1 MAESS
6 MHQTLS
12 GWGGLDP
19 EKCDVFRPEKRSAL
33 RGLIQGSQSATIVP
47 RGLGRSYGDTSVNGG
62 GGVVNMT
69 RLNRMIDF
77 DHETGLLECEA
88 GVSLAEIL
96 DVFVPRGYFVPV
108 TPGTKFVTVGGAI
121 ANDVH
126 GKNHHCDGT
135 FCEFVDSFTLLLPSG
150 DVMTCSKSDNAD
162 VFWATAGGIGLT
174 GMILTARVRLQ
185 PVESSWIV
193 TDYTQCRDLDH
204 ALEAMAATDGA
215 HKYSVAWV
223 DCLARGAS
231 LGRSVLMQ
239 GNHAKVSQLDPGR
252 ASAPFAMKREFPKNV
267 PFNCPQFMLNP
278 LSVTAFNKVFYAA
291 HPTTIGKLVHYDKY
305 FYPLDAIHHWNRLYG
320 RKGFAQFQATLPY
333 ESKQGLIRILQRL
346 ADSRRASFLAVLK
359 TFGEQNPGLL
369 SHPMKGYTLTLDLP
383 NHRGLTPFLHE
394 LERILL
400 DHGGRLYL
408 AKDAVATPET
418 IAAMYPRL
426 DEFKAIKQRLD
437 PKGVLSSNMARRLG
451 LV

>member
-1 MAESS
+1 MAEAS

-19 EKCDVFRPEKRSAL
+19 EKCDVFRPEKRRAL
-33 RGLIQGSQSATIVP
+33 NDLIQGRQTPSIIA
-47 RGLGRSYGDTSVNGG
+47 RGLGRSYGDTAVNGG
-62 GGVVNMT
+62 GGIANTT
-69 RLNRMIDF
+69 RLNRLIDF
-77 DHETGLLECEA
+77 DGETGILECEA

-96 DVFVPRGYFVPV
+96 EVFVPRGYFVPV

-135 FCEFVDSFTLLLPSG
+135 FCEFVESFTLLLTSG
-150 DVMTCSKSDNAD
+150 EILKCSKTENAD

-174 GMILTARVRLQ
+174 GFILTARVRLQ

-204 ALEAMAATDGA
+204 ALDAMAATDGA

-239 GNHAKVSQLDPGR
+239 GNHARASQLDPGR
-252 ASAPFAMKREFPKNV
+252 AASPFALKREFPKNV
-267 PFNCPQFMLNP
+267 PFNCPQFLLNP

-346 ADSRRASFLAVLK
+346 AESRRASFLAVLK

-400 DHGGRLYL
+400 DFGGRLYL
-408 AKDAVATPET
+408 AKDAVAGPET

-426 DEFKAIKQRLD
+426 EEFKAIKKRLD
-437 PKGVLSSNMARRLG
+437 PTGVLSSNMARRLG